1 MAKRRGT
8 KESRAANEN
17 GERLKQYRD
26 KRDPTRTV
34 EPFGPERASS
44 SRGTRS
50 GRFVVHHHR
59 ATHDHYDLRLQ
70 IGAALESFAVPKGPS
85 LDPDQKRLAMHT
97 EPHPLEYLDFEDVIP
112 PDNYGAGPMILW
124 DTGLVRYHESTAE
137 SSLEAGKLDFD
148 LSGFKLR
155 GRFALIATGR
165 RDPGKRQPNEWL
177 LVKKP
182 DAASRPRSNVTDEQ
196 PYSVWS
202 GMTVDD
208 LTRRDAIGVALEREA
223 FAAGASRA
231 PVDVP
236 RLEPMLCATQPIE
249 LDDPRYV
256 YELKLDG
263 ARVIAHKEGDATT
276 LRYRRGRICTEGYPE
291 IARAVRSLAPPRII
305 LDGEVVSFDAG
316 GRPRFEMLARRI
328 QARSAP
334 AIRSA
339 QLEVPVVFVVFDLLA
354 IGDAN
359 LLGVPLERRRT
370 LLQRL
375 LRGPGLLR
383 ALDHLDSNGRALY
396 SLCEKM
402 DLEGLV
408 AKRKGSRYQP
418 GQRSSDWVKIKRE
431 RDDDFVIVGYVTGK
445 GSRRAL
451 GALDVASYEGESLVL
466 RGKVGSG
473 LKEAD
478 VQSLLA
484 RLRALETKRRP
495 YRDPPPP
502 DPGTRRF
509 VRPELV
515 VTVRHLG
522 YSDDGRLRFPVFKG
536 LRDDVPAEQCR
547 AMPSDE
553 RVERT
558 LAPPTEQPE
567 EPRFLPELVTNAQKI
582 FWPGERYTKRD
593 LIDYYVQIAPT
604 LLPFLK
610 GRPTLLV
617 RYPDGI
623 EGKSFYQWNPPRGS
637 RTYVRSMTFRD
648 GEQASKRAF
657 LIDDLDAL
665 VYVANLGCIPL
676 HVLAMREQS
685 RDSCDFLTIDFDL
698 NEQPFRG
705 AIVLA
710 TTLRELLDEV
720 GLLGFPKTSGQTGLH
735 VLVPLGRAASFDAAK
750 LLAELLGHLLVAR
763 HPDLATMERVV
774 SRRGPKIYVD
784 TGQTGRS
791 RAIVAPY
798 SVRAVAG
805 ATVSTP
811 LAWSEVHLA
820 LDPRAFTIRSVPT
833 RVAER
838 GDPLDGLLEADVDL
852 ARALGK
858 LEPLTREARQRE
870 SPGGA

>member
-1 MAKRRGT
+1 LAKRRGT
-8 KESRAANEN
+8 KESRAPRGD
-17 GERLKQYRD
+17 GERLAPYRD

-34 EPFGPERASS
+34 EPFGAERVSS
-44 SRGTRS
+44 GRGTRS

-59 ATHDHYDLRLQ
+59 ATRDHYDLRLQ
-70 IGAALESFAVPKGPS
+70 VGAALESFAVPRGPS

-112 PDNYGAGPMILW
+112 TDNYGAGPMIVW
-124 DTGLVRYHESTAE
+124 DTGVVRYHEATAE
-137 SSLEAGKLDFD
+137 ASIEAGKLDFD
-148 LSGFKLR
+148 LLGFKLR

-165 RDPGKRQPNEWL
+165 RDPDKRQPNEWL

-182 DAASRPRSNVTDEQ
+182 DASSMPGRIITDEQ

-202 GMTVDD
+202 GMTVED
-208 LTRRDAIGVALEREA
+208 LDRRDAIGSELEQAA
-223 FAAGASRA
+223 FAAGGTRA
-231 PVDVP
+231 PLDP
-236 RLEPMLCATQPIE
+236 GRLEPMLCATEPID
-249 LDDPRYV
+249 LDDSRFV

-263 ARVIAHKEGDATT
+263 ARVIAEKDRALVT
-276 LRYRRGRICTEGYPE
+276 LRYRHGRVCTESYPE
-291 IARAVRSLAPPRII
+291 VARAVGSLAPARLV
-305 LDGEVVSFDAG
+305 LDGEMVSFDED
-316 GRPRFEMLARRI
+316 GRPRFEHLARRI
-328 QARSAP
+328 QARSVLT
-334 AIRSA
+334 IRSA
-339 QLEVPVVFVVFDLLA
+339 QFDVPVVFVVFDLLA
-354 IGDAN
+354 VGSAN
-359 LLGVPLERRRT
+359 LLDVPLERRKA

-383 ALDHLDSNGRALY
+383 GLDHLDADGRPLFQ
-396 SLCEKM
+396 LCEER

-408 AKRKGSRYQP
+408 AKRKGSRYRP
-418 GQRSSDWVKIKRE
+418 GHRSSDWIKIKRE
-431 RDDDFVIVGYVTGK
+431 RDDEFVIVGYVTGK
-445 GSRRAL
+445 GSRREL
-451 GALDVASYEGESLVL
+451 GALEVASYEDDALVL

-473 LKEAD
+473 LGAAD
-478 VQSLLA
+478 IRVLLE

-515 VTVRHLG
+515 VSVRHLG
-522 YSDDGRLRFPVFKG
+522 YSEEGRLRFPTFKG
-536 LRDDVPAEQCR
+536 LREDVKPEQCR

-553 RVERT
+553 RVEHT
-558 LAPPTEQPE
+558 TAAPAAGATEPQFP
-567 EPRFLPELVTNAQKI
+567 PGLVTNPDKV

-593 LIDYYVQIAPT
+593 LIDYYVQVAPA

-623 EGKSFYQWNPPRGS
+623 AGKNFFQWNPPRGS
-637 RTYVRSMTFRD
+637 GAHVRSMTFRD
-648 GEQASKRAF
+648 GEHANKQAF
-657 LIDDLDAL
+657 LIDHLEAL

-676 HVLAMREQS
+676 HVLALREQS
-685 RDSCDFLTIDFDL
+685 RDYCDFLTIDFDL
-698 NEQPFRG
+698 NGQPFRG

-710 TTLRELLDEV
+710 TTLREMLEEA
-720 GLLGFPKTSGQTGLH
+720 GLIGFPKTSGQTGLH
-735 VLVPLGRAASFDAAK
+735 VLVPLGPRAPFEAAK
-750 LLAELLGHLLVAR
+750 LLAELLGRLVVAR

-774 SRRGPKIYVD
+774 ARRGPRIYVD

-811 LAWSEVHLA
+811 LFWSEVHLA
-820 LDPRAFTIRSVPT
+820 LDPRAFTIRSLPA
-833 RVAER
+833 RLAER
-838 GDPLDGLLEADVDL
+838 GDALGGLLDVEADL
-852 ARALGK
+852 SRALAS
-858 LEPLTREARQRE
+858 LEPLVRR
-870 SPGGA
+870 PG